1 MPVWKRSEN
10 ALRSAAMIVSRQNAK
25 LKTIRR
31 LRKSKGDEALLE
43 GPHLVAEALASGVAL
58 DSLLLTP
65 DLAARSG
72 GQQRVEGA
80 RCDVELVAPEVLASV
95 MDADTPQGALAVAHL
110 PRSGVASL
118 PHRRDGIFVCLD
130 GVQDPGNLGAIAR
143 VAEAAG
149 TAGLACGPGT
159 AHPNHPC
166 TLRASAGSLLR
177 LPVAVGARPEALR
190 DHLAPL
196 RPTWIALVAHG
207 GQDLYDETLDGA
219 LVLAL
224 SAEGAGLSSAGDA

>member
-1 MPVWKRSEN
+1 MPVWKRSQN

-43 GPHLVAEALASGVAL
+43 GPHLVAEALAS
-58 DSLLLTP
+58 
-65 DLAARSG
+65 
-72 GQQRVEGA
+72 
-80 RCDVELVAPEVLASV
+80 LVAPEVLASV
-95 MDADTPQGALAVAHL
+95 MDADTPQGALAVAPL

-118 PHRRDGIFVCLD
+118 PHRRDGIYVYLD

-159 AHPNHPC
+159 AHPNPPRP
-166 TLRASAGSLLR
+166 LRASAGSLLR

-190 DHLAPL
+190 DH
-196 RPTWIALVAHG
+196 
-207 GQDLYDETLDGA
+207 
-219 LVLAL
+219 
-224 SAEGAGLSSAGDA
+224 